1 MEWNVGMVAI
11 IADMILQR
19 GRKRGKGGGGYE
31 GPSPV
36 EYLGIVPLNQGIQGL
51 KDPS

>member
-19 GRKRGKGGGGYE
+19 GRKRGKGGGGMRVL
-31 GPSPV
+31 PQWS
-36 EYLGIVPLNQGIQGL
+36 I
-51 KDPS
+51 